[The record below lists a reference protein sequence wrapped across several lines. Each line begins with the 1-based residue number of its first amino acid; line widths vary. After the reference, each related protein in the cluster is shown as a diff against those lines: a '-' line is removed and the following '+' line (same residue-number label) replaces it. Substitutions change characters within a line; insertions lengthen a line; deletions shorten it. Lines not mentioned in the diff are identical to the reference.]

1 MAFIKP
7 GNRIYHYCKLS
18 TAIELILPKF
28 KLLLNNIKNTNDPRE
43 YKEFV
48 FAQRYLSTN
57 EINLTDTNRQ
67 VSDLL
72 REDCKV
78 LCFSLD
84 YKHFWGNAYANMW
97 AHYGDNHQGV
107 CLEIDR
113 VEFIEENINKIKRK
127 YFQKI
132 KYYEFN
138 IKEPIKHKIVD
149 HTQIKDDNI
158 EDYVKNEFR
167 DKNLKYIYF
176 TKNKEWQPERER
188 RLLYFSKNTE
198 NEYCSIRKSL
208 KNIHLGLDFKP
219 QYIPA
224 ISELTPDKD
233 LYQMKYSDVGLKS
246 HPLDL
251 KS

>member
-28 KLLLNNIKNTNDPRE
+28 QLLLNNIKNTNDPRE

-57 EINLTDTNRQ
+57 DFNLSNTDRQ

-84 YKHFWGNAYANMW
+84 HKHFWGYAYANMW

-107 CLEIDR
+107 CLELDKA
-113 VEFIEENINKIKRK
+113 EFIDENKEKIRRK
-127 YFQKI
+127 NFQKI

-138 IKEPIKHKIVD
+138 IKKPVEHKIVD
-149 HTQIKDDNI
+149 LTKIKNNNI

-176 TKNKEWQPERER
+176 TKNKEWQPEREL
-188 RLLYFSKNTE
+188 RLIYFSHNIE

-208 KNIHLGLDFKP
+208 KNIHFGLDFKP

-224 ISELTPDKD
+224 ISKLIPDKD
-233 LYQMKYSDVGLKS
+233 LYQMKYGDVGLIS
-246 HPLDL
+246 HQLIL
-251 KS
+251 K